1 MRAPPS
7 PQHTTSSLLY
17 VAGVTNPDNNHNT
30 RGSCHNS
37 TQGSRGVKGA
47 SNHTSQPPGPA
58 GTAWLGARGRS
69 AAISVRQCPC
79 ERPATG
85 ERTRTALRRK
95 RGGGG
100 SSSRPGPLSPPCQ
113 RRANLPGTARAP
125 PSAHQH
131 LAYSSPS
138 SFTDSASRARLETRH
153 PRSACLE
160 RGPGV
165 PPPAG
170 SASCSTQR
178 PAALFQVI
186 RTERSCRGLP
196 EMSPWRRRQQSEG
209 KASLSPAQLCLA
221 PLQQEQPSPVTPLP
235 ARTWRPLS
243 GVSPAPFV
251 FQKPS
256 WQRAATN
263 LESQPPAPRG
273 R

>member
-1 MRAPPS
+1 M
-7 PQHTTSSLLY
+7 
-17 VAGVTNPDNNHNT
+17 
-30 RGSCHNS
+30 
-37 TQGSRGVKGA
+37 KGA

-95 RGGGG
+95 RGGRGEQQQARAALSPVPEASKPPWHG
-100 SSSRPGPLSPPCQ
+100 PSSSLRPPAPCIFISQQLYRQRQQGPAGNKTPAL
-113 RRANLPGTARAP
+113 
-125 PSAHQH
+125 
-131 LAYSSPS
+131 
-138 SFTDSASRARLETRH
+138 
-153 PRSACLE
+153 
-160 RGPGV
+160 GV
-165 PPPAG
+165 PGERAGRAPPAG
-170 SASCSTQR
+170 SASRSTQR
-178 PAALFQVI
+178 LAALFQVLGA
-186 RTERSCRGLP
+186 ERSCRGLP
-196 EMSPWRRRQQSEG
+196 ELSPWKRRQQSEG

-221 PLQQEQPSPVTPLP
+221 PLQREQPSPVTPLP
-235 ARTWRPLS
+235 ARTWRPRS